1 MYVELLWKINLKQL
15 EALRERKSS
24 KFGWGG
30 DFLCVFYGLYSRM
43 FLLFLGPAAY
53 LSPQQVKPSRA
64 TNSQNNQL
72 LEENKEQMRGFIE
85 YKKRRDLKRKY
96 KENLEMKRKF
106 LDAYKEKW
114 NTRKHTFGLNLLIY
128 VFLF

>member
-15 EALRERKSS
+15 EALRERKRS

-53 LSPQQVKPSRA
+53 QSPQQVKPSRA
-64 TNSQNNQL
+64 TNSQ
-72 LEENKEQMRGFIE
+72 
-85 YKKRRDLKRKY
+85 KKISAAWRKQGANASFY
-96 KENLEMKRKF
+96 R
-106 LDAYKEKW
+106 
-114 NTRKHTFGLNLLIY
+114 I
-128 VFLF
+128 